1 MAFIG
6 GILPQR
12 SWQLGFDW
20 CEVRLSN
27 WGLYDANDLYTMEF
41 PQLPAEYF
49 PPLAGIAI
57 APSSHVSKAI
67 IWCNDGVTR
76 PVDVD
81 YAPPVPPVGGHDY
94 RQDYTGTSQFI
105 VTNERPWL
113 NSINTSNGETYF
125 GSESGA
131 STAPQLRRIKIICHP
146 DTRWYNTYVPD
157 GSDPASPSPFGTALN
172 TGPGNYS
179 IYDHDPAFIAPELH
193 LTLFFRKAPIV
204 SLRREPFYH
213 IGRLSPYLW
222 SDTSTDHLVRV
233 FPVGGRKKFRLSLS
247 PTFIGP
253 QFGQKRSVF
262 NVRIMAVK
270 QGIGATWGQ
279 YIDPLFRW
287 LSTNNSTETQI
298 GQVTSFSATRGVGF
312 PAPLPTVLQQTTI
325 TGDLEDYS
333 FLLVYVQDTLA
344 SIGTSAYLNYQF
356 SAWDE

>member
-6 GILPQR
+6 GVLPQR
-12 SWQLGFDW
+12 AWQLGFDW
-20 CEVRLSN
+20 CEVRLSD

-41 PQLPAEYF
+41 PQIPSEYF

-81 YAPPVPPVGGHDY
+81 YAATEIVGHDY
-94 RQDYTGTSQFI
+94 RTDYTGTSQFI

-125 GSESGA
+125 GSDTGV

-157 GSDPASPSPFGTALN
+157 GTDPASPSAFGTALN
-172 TGPGNYS
+172 TGPGIYS
-179 IYDHDPAFIAPELH
+179 IYDHDPAFISPELH
-193 LTLFFRKAPIV
+193 LNLFFRKAPIV

-213 IGRLSPYLW
+213 IGRLSSYLW
-222 SDTSTDHLVRV
+222 ADTSTDHLVRV
-233 FPVGGRKKFRLSLS
+233 FPVSGRKKFRLSLS
-247 PTFIGP
+247 PAFQSQLPI
-253 QFGQKRSVF
+253 KSAF
-262 NVRIMAVK
+262 NVRITAVK
-270 QGIGATWGQ
+270 QGLGATWGQ
-279 YIDPLFRW
+279 SVTPLFRW
-287 LSTNNSTETQI
+287 LSANNSTETQI
-298 GQVTSFSATRGVGF
+298 GQITSFGVTRNML
-312 PAPLPTVLQQTTI
+312 PLPTVVQQATI
-325 TGDLEDYS
+325 TGSLEDYS
-333 FLLVYVQDTLA
+333 FLLVYIQDEDSSSL
-344 SIGTSAYLNYQF
+344 SANLNYQF